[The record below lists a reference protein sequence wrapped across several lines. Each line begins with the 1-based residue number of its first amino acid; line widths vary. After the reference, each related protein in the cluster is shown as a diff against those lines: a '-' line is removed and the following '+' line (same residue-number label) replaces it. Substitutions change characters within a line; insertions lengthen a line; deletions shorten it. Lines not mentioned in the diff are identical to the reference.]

1 MSAWDD
7 FGNSVLE
14 FFRDD
19 PLTVTYIQTTGG
31 TQNYETGE
39 YVPTTVETPC
49 QAIMLDL
56 TRNMSGYSTKFG
68 LLITYGDKEAWILPP
83 ERGDK
88 YGVPLV
94 ITPGTDKIVVGLV
107 TYTVVAMTE
116 INPTGSSA
124 VVYNMMLRR

>member
-7 FGNSVLE
+7 FGGSILE

-19 PLTVTYIQTTGG
+19 PLTVTYVQTTGG
-31 TQNYETGE
+31 TQNYSSGE

-56 TRNMSGYSTKFG
+56 IRNSSGFSTKFG
-68 LLITYGDKEAWILPP
+68 SLVSQGDKEAYILPP
-83 ERGDK
+83 EREDS
-88 YGVPLV
+88 YETPLV
-94 ITPGTDKIVVGLV
+94 ITPGTDKIVVGSV

-116 INPTGSSA
+116 LNPNGASA
-124 VVYNMMLRR
+124 IVYNFMLRR